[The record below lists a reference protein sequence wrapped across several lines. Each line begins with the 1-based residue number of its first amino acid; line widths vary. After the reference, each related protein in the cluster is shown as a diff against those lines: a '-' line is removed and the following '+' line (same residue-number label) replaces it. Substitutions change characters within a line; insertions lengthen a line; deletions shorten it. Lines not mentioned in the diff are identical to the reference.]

1 MSEAET
7 KKSQFQTLKDDENT
21 NTIVV
26 CKDWLEGNC
35 PYTNETCMLGLH
47 KYDLDKMPLCPFV
60 RNNEKCPMIDNYC
73 IYKHYRSQ
81 ECSLY
86 KFGFCPNGPL
96 CPYRHVKRPSTA
108 PLPHKMLIQQFLNS
122 TPSRLL
128 TRQTN
133 YYYYPKVVYPPPSTY
148 NQYHPYQQ
156 QQNQYQYYPPQA
168 NIPQH
173 CESNSNQDPR
183 PHLYNHPQNQVHFPH
198 HQPNQVQIQ
207 SYPMQPNFPQQY
219 ETNINQEPKTHL
231 QHHQQNQMQNP
242 LVQVNVNLQHQIP
255 VQNHPPQYPQQRETN
270 LKQESKP
277 NTNR

>member
-86 KFGFCPNGPL
+86 EFGFCPNGPL

-122 TPSRLL
+122 TPFGFLLDKPIIIIIQRLY
-128 TRQTN
+128 T
-133 YYYYPKVVYPPPSTY
+133 
-148 NQYHPYQQ
+148 H
-156 QQNQYQYYPPQA
+156 
-168 NIPQH
+168 
-173 CESNSNQDPR
+173 
-183 PHLYNHPQNQVHFPH
+183 
-198 HQPNQVQIQ
+198 
-207 SYPMQPNFPQQY
+207 
-219 ETNINQEPKTHL
+219 HL
-231 QHHQQNQMQNP
+231 QHIINIILTNNSKINTNIIHHK
-242 LVQVNVNLQHQIP
+242 LIFRSIVNLIPTKILDPIFTTIPKIKSIFLTINQIKYKYKVTQCNP
-255 VQNHPPQYPQQRETN
+255 TFHNNMKLISTKN
-270 LKQESKP
+270 LKP
-277 NTNR
+277 IFNTINKIKCRIP